1 MTHYEQEILDIH
13 VALENWLGA
22 GEGDRDALLARFRP
36 DFLMI
41 PPSGNP
47 LDHHALAQFLNAQR
61 GTRPGLRIGI
71 DALTTLQTWD
81 NGAVLHTGRRKP
93 GLASPST
100 CAGQPRCLIRKGIT
114 SPGVCCTK
122 RRNRKA

>member
-1 MTHYEQEILDIH
+1 MTHFEQEILDIH

-47 LDHHALAQFLNAQR
+47 LDHHALAQFLNAQP
-61 GTRPGLRIGI
+61 GTRPGLRLGI
-71 DALTTLQTWD
+71 DALTTRCSI
-81 NGAVLHTGRRKP
+81 TGRRKP
-93 GLASPST
+93 GQASPST
-100 CAGQPRCLIRKGIT
+100 CAGQPLCLIRKGIT

-122 RRNRKA
+122 RRSRKA

>member
-1 MTHYEQEILDIH
+1 MTHFEQEILDIH

-36 DFLMI
+36 DFLMV

-47 LDHHALAQFLNAQR
+47 LDHHALAQFLYAQR
-61 GTRPGLRIGI
+61 GTRPGLRIDI

-81 NGAVLHTGRRKP
+81 NGAVLH
-93 GLASPST
+93 LS
-100 CAGQPRCLIRKGIT
+100 LIHISEPTR
-114 SPGVCCTK
+114 P
-122 RRNRKA
+122 